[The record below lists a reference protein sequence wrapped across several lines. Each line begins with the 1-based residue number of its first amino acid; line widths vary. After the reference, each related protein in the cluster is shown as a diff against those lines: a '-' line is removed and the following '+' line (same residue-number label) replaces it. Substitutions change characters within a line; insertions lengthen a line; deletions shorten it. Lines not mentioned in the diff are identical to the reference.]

1 VDRLKKINARL
12 DELKRMLDEA
22 NDEKSIE
29 EIEREA
35 EALTKERAALIEK
48 MKAESRVRFETA
60 RQTEMPSG
68 DNAEERAAEQV
79 RTLMQNRAITIAT
92 PDILRVNV
100 QDPSISPLVGL
111 PYSSLVD
118 RLTLTN
124 AIGAETFQK
133 AFMKNY
139 GTASYTNEGQQYP
152 ESDPAWDFVTIS
164 KAKIAIYTEVSEEFE
179 KLAPSMYLAEIKK
192 NLAIAIKRQLSTE
205 VILGAGTINA
215 LTGIVNAP
223 NNVIN
228 PATNLP
234 LGAIDENTL
243 DEIVFNYG
251 GPNDFT
257 DGVLILNKLDLLA
270 FSRVRGQ
277 QDLRKVYNIDLKNQ
291 TIDGVPYILNNA
303 LPALS
308 NSNTPQDAVCILY
321 GSLSAYTLAVF
332 SNIEIMKSVD
342 FRFRQGQI
350 AYKASGFFGGNVTQY
365 NGFLRVRKQSSS
377 S

>member
-1 VDRLKKINARL
+1 MDRLKKINARL

-48 MKAESRVRFETA
+48 MKAESRARFETA

-68 DNAEERAAEQV
+68 DSAEERAAEQV
-79 RTLMQNRAITIAT
+79 RTLMQNRAITIAA

-139 GTASYTNEGQQYP
+139 GKAGYTEEGQQYP
-152 ESDPAWDFVTIS
+152 ESDPEWDFVTIS

-223 NNVIN
+223 DNVIN
-228 PATNLP
+228 SASDLP
-234 LGAIDENTL
+234 LTAIGENTL

-270 FSRVRGQ
+270 FTRVRGQ
-277 QDLRKVYNIDLKNQ
+277 QDLRKVYSIDLKNQ

-308 NSNTPQDAVCILY
+308 DENTTSSAVCMLY

-332 SNIEIMKSVD
+332 SNLEIMKSVD

-365 NGFLRVRKQSSS
+365 NGFLRVRKQ
-377 S
+377 